1 MFALHATPRF
11 TDLDCLA
18 DGHHYLVKECL
29 QGDRKSILFLRKA
42 LAKMED
48 LLMEMKSDLSR
59 LPNELA
65 KIPSVSKQLK
75 MDEISTLSKLANKG
89 TIATTQAHSVI
100 TQAPSVVTMAMSG
113 STGGADKLKQVA
125 PKQATSG
132 KSEIAVVQK
141 EQDRSATAQYG
152 VAYATTGGTI
162 VQAPVQLATG
172 SGLAV
177 QTADGVVVCS
187 VASNTGGMQYATIQQ
202 SSSTATSTSTSQ
214 SQTTYAI
221 GVPTY
226 VDGSMYLQ
234 GQTVQLV
241 PVSSV
246 PGSNQQVMYWPVR
259 QGTQSGSQTAAVAV
273 GSQLAVVQGGS
284 QAVVQPIQY
293 VVDSKASV
301 HHSSSDSTA
310 SSKASIITID

>member
-1 MFALHATPRF
+1 
-11 TDLDCLA
+11 
-18 DGHHYLVKECL
+18 
-29 QGDRKSILFLRKA
+29 
-42 LAKMED
+42 
-48 LLMEMKSDLSR
+48 MEMKSDLSR

-100 TQAPSVVTMAMSG
+100 TQAPSVVTMATSG
-113 STGGADKLKQVA
+113 SAGSTDKLKQVT
-125 PKQATSG
+125 PKQTTSA
-132 KSEIAVVQK
+132 KSEIAVVKK
-141 EQDRSATAQYG
+141 EQDRSVTTQAQYG
-152 VAYATTGGTI
+152 VAYATAGGAI
-162 VQAPVQLATG
+162 VQAPVQLAAG

-202 SSSTATSTSTSQ
+202 SSSIPTTTSTSQ

-284 QAVVQPIQY
+284 QAVMQPIQY
-293 VVDSKASV
+293 VVDSKASA